1 VAEHA
6 SQIQSKGERHHL
18 HSSVHAIGS
27 RAKAA
32 KTKGKQ
38 SRVIIMCNIQ
48 WYIFGFDFGLN
59 LV

>member
-27 RAKAA
+27 RAETA
-32 KTKGKQ
+32 KIKGKR
-38 SRVIIMCNIQ
+38 SSIIIMCNIQ
-48 WYIFGFDFGLN
+48 WHIFGFDFGLN